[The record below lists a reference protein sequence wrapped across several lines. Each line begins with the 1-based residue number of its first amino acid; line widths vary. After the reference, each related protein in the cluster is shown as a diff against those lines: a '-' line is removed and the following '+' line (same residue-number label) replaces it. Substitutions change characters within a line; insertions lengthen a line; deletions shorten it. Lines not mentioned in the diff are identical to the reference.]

1 MSCHKTSWP
10 VACPRR
16 RDGDGRPLVPCE
28 FRAHVHDA
36 RCVAI
41 TGTMLVESERLVM
54 TQQGHDWLARL
65 LLTPGRYTARV
76 HVVRATLGLPG
87 QNDPADSWDV
97 TFDVPEV
104 QGDPRHTVELRLW
117 LHHPFYLNS
126 LESDHHEPRR
136 HAD

>member
-1 MSCHKTSWP
+1 MSCRKTSWP
-10 VACPRR
+10 EACPRR
-16 RDGDGRPLVPCE
+16 RDADGRPLVPCE
-28 FRAHVHDA
+28 LRAHVHDA

-87 QNDPADSWDV
+87 QNDLADSWDV
-97 TFDVPEV
+97 MFDMPEV
-104 QGDPRHTVELRLW
+104 QADVQHTTELRLW
-117 LHHPFYLNS
+117 LHEPTAANLHG
-126 LESDHHEPRR
+126 SDHD
-136 HAD
+136 A